1 MQLTTDKNE
10 ALIFDINNKKPA
22 LIKHIKNTQDFGD
35 PQKYVEPGFMVTT
48 DCNLF
53 RRGRVEK
60 CLVPNIQG
68 SIIMQKQQS
77 YFVKD
82 SRFMS
87 VTGMVKTY
95 APIDKYEVDF
105 ITEEFKEH

>member
-10 ALIFDINNKKPA
+10 TLIFDINNEKPA
-22 LIKHIKNTQDFGD
+22 LIKHIENTQEFGD
-35 PQKYVEPGFMVTT
+35 PQKYVEPGFLVTT
-48 DCNLF
+48 TISPKYPNY
-53 RRGRVEK
+53 VEK